1 MGACINKEQKEF
13 LLKYW
18 PGALTAIIEKPG
30 SKEICAH
37 KYKTL
42 GVRIPAH
49 RGLQELLSAYSGK
62 MLTTSANRSG
72 SPSLADADMLFKE
85 FQNEVDWLIE
95 DDMSCD
101 GTASTV
107 IDLTCEPFKILRQ
120 GKIIP
125 DIC

>member
-1 MGACINKEQKEF
+1 
-13 LLKYW
+13 
-18 PGALTAIIEKPG
+18 
-30 SKEICAH
+30 
-37 KYKTL
+37 
-42 GVRIPAH
+42 
-49 RGLQELLSAYSGK
+49 